1 MILSRKDA
9 VVGTRSAQP
18 WARRGPLLACIA
30 AGLVL
35 LVAGSSA
42 SASLPIPVG
51 VRVGATVAWLG
62 YEDLAPNIETGDR
75 YGYFAAGNVDYPF
88 TPMFAVE
95 LGLAVADQG
104 GEIKGS
110 GTFFNQQVSGAATF
124 KLTYLYIPLLL
135 KVSAPDLRI
144 KPFVKVGPQFG
155 FLLSSKM
162 EAETSQFG
170 KIETDIDDD
179 TKGSEVALYVSGGV
193 EFPGRY
199 RSFLEVGYSHGF
211 TGIAERPSPVF
222 TDAKNQVLTVTA
234 GFIF

>member
-18 WARRGPLLACIA
+18 WARRGPLLACLA

-75 YGYFAAGNVDYPF
+75 YGYFAAGHVDYPF

-110 GTFFNQQVSGAATF
+110 GTFFNRQVSGAATF

-162 EAETSQFG
+162 EAESSATG
-170 KIETDIDDD
+170 KFETDIDDD

-199 RSFLEVGYSHGF
+199 RSFLEIGYSHGF

-234 GFIF
+234 GFLF